1 MLALICIL
9 ALTAPA
15 LEPQVFTLNTSE
27 NVWDLAVSDMNLDGN
42 KDILLLTNDETAFP
56 MKKKIAVFLSDDTC
70 AFSGE
75 PDSILLLPEET
86 GVVMCAEVDGDAPE
100 EIIAL
105 HTSGA
110 HIFKFT
116 GSGYE
121 ETGTVSFHSLL
132 PSFSREPVFMQQGA
146 KDLQKDGI
154 DEWLIPTGAGLDV
167 RNQQG
172 LVATISCDVVSEMRR
187 GDSTVIVHRLPDYKT
202 FNVDGEDN
210 PGLAF
215 LSDEFAD
222 FAHGGN
228 WAKRY
233 RFRIPMSL
241 EEKWDASA
249 KMEDITGNGFPDLV
263 VTQTRGTVRMESETH
278 VYLAQKPFEYPD
290 KPSATFS
297 CKGAVS
303 SPVIVD
309 VNNDKKLDLVFIR
322 ISFGVGNI
330 INFFVRGKLVVDA
343 EVYLCNG
350 KSFNSEPDYS
360 TSMTMDAPEGRQRV
374 AYTFGDFNGD
384 GLLDV
389 IYGKSDDKLSVY
401 TGDIKRFVSTRSW
414 KTFDMPSFGSAAP
427 YDLNNNAAKDIILIR
442 PGGDQAKRTDVIVF

>member
-1 MLALICIL
+1 MLTSILIL
-9 ALTAPA
+9 ALAVAPQ
-15 LEPQVFTLNTSE
+15 EPQVFMLNTEE
-27 NVWDLAVSDMNLDGN
+27 NVWDVAFSDMNLDGN
-42 KDILLLTNDETAFP
+42 KDILLITNDETAFP
-56 MKKKIAVFLSDDTC
+56 MKKKIAVFLSDDNC
-70 AFSGE
+70 AFPAE
-75 PDSILLLPEET
+75 PDCILPLPEET
-86 GVVMCAEVDGDAPE
+86 GVALCAEVDGTPPA
-100 EIIAL
+100 EILAI

-116 GSGYE
+116 GKDFESLGS
-121 ETGTVSFHSLL
+121 VAFHSLL

-146 KDLQKDGI
+146 KDLDKDGI
-154 DEWLIPTGAGLDV
+154 EEWLIPTGAGLDLW
-167 RNQQG
+167 NQRG
-172 LVATISCDVVSEMRR
+172 LLASVSCDVVSEMRC

-202 FNVDGEDN
+202 FDIAGEQS

-222 FAHGGN
+222 FAHGSG
-228 WAKRY
+228 WAERY

-278 VYLAQKPFEYPD
+278 VYLAETPFKYPD
-290 KPSATFS
+290 KPNATFT

-303 SPVIVD
+303 SPVILD

-330 INFFVRGKLVVDA
+330 INFFVRGKLAIDA
-343 EVYLCNG
+343 EVYLFDG
-350 KSFNSEPDYS
+350 KNYKNKADYS
-360 TSMTMDAPEGRQRV
+360 TTMTMDAPEGRQRV

-389 IYGKSDDKLSVY
+389 AYGKSDDKFSVY
-401 TGDIKRFVSTRSW
+401 TGDTKRFVSSRPW

-427 YDLNNNAAKDIILIR
+427 YDLNGNDARDIVLIR
-442 PGGDQAKRTDVIVF
+442 PGGNLAKRVDVIVF